1 MSYDLNAYIKYE
13 EKLGIKKQLIEYFKK
28 YEFDIELHPDFDLE
42 KADGF
47 CPIVVKKS
55 SKFWQNSSR
64 KIDFDILSGCE
75 MYFSKIDTD
84 DEYYKEIPN
93 KDITYELS
101 TACCSGNIEIEISWL
116 FCSAIME
123 IFGGIINDPQE
134 NGFVSGDEIKRILD
148 DILQHL
154 RVDIAEARLMKFNG
168 WNSEEIASPMLTFK
182 DRILLFFA
190 SKKGKYI
197 INTLCVLIFSLLG
210 YWCMGIDGGI
220 VAMISCCIGLLID
233 KVKIANIVICFAVI
247 SYGYWRAGIYGGL
260 GAIVGC
266 VIALVGCDFIE
277 KLWRKYLH
285 ASRNR

>member
-1 MSYDLNAYIKYE
+1 MSYDLNVYVKYE
-13 EKLGIKKQLIEYFKK
+13 AKSNIKKQLVEYFRK
-28 YEFDIELHPDFDLE
+28 YEFDIELQPDFDLE
-42 KADGF
+42 KVNGF
-47 CPIVVKKS
+47 CPIVIKKS

-75 MYFSKIDTD
+75 MYFGKIDTD

-116 FCSAIME
+116 FCSAIIE

-154 RVDIAEARLMKFNG
+154 RVDTA
-168 WNSEEIASPMLTFK
+168 PMLTFK

-247 SYGYWRAGIYGGL
+247 SYGYWRAGIYGGF

-266 VIALVGCDFIE
+266 VIALVGCDFIG
-277 KLWRKYLH
+277 KLWRKYLYT
-285 ASRNR
+285 SKK